1 MPVLFAAL
9 ACRSGVSSRRGW
21 LYAGLWLLFLPNAPY
36 LVTDLVHLRFRPP
49 VPLWYDLILLQVFIC
64 TGLLLGYLSLYWMH
78 RQWSEH
84 IGRKSGWG
92 FVAAVAVLTGFG
104 IYLGRFERW
113 NSWDVFVQPIGL
125 AANLWSMLTTP
136 ESYRTASRFTAVF
149 GGFFLFAYVVL
160 FGLMTHRP
168 KPSPSA
174 VIQ

>member
-1 MPVLFAAL
+1 LKWWRTAPADGKAL
-9 ACRSGVSSRRGW
+9 HG
-21 LYAGLWLLFLPNAPY
+21 
-36 LVTDLVHLRFRPP
+36 
-49 VPLWYDLILLQVFIC
+49 
-64 TGLLLGYLSLYWMH
+64 
-78 RQWSEH
+78 
-84 IGRKSGWG
+84 
-92 FVAAVAVLTGFG
+92 
-104 IYLGRFERW
+104 EREW